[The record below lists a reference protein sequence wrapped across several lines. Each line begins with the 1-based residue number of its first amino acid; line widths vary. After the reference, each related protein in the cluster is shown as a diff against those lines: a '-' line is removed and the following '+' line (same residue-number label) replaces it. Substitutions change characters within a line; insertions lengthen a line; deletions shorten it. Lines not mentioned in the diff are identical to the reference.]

1 MLDLDVGELTYTLK
15 TNAEAVGKLWQ
26 ERGAEFGPREIQ
38 DVQEAIVALGDIV
51 RRVNQRA
58 AA

>member
-15 TNAEAVGKLWQ
+15 ANAEAVGKLWQ
-26 ERGAEFGPREIQ
+26 ERGAEFGQREIQ
-38 DVQEAIVALGDIV
+38 EVQEAIVALGDIV
-51 RRVNQRA
+51 RRVEQRA

>member
-1 MLDLDVGELTYTLK
+1 MDNDVGQLTYTLK
-15 TNAEAVGKLWQ
+15 ANAEAVGKLWQ

-38 DVQEAIVALGDIV
+38 EVQEAIVALGDIV